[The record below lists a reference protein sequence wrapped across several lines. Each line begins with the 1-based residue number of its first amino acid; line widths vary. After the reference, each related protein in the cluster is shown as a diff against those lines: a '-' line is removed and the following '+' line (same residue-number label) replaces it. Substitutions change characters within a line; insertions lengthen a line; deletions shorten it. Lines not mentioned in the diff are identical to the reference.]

1 MMSNY
6 GRERGEEWFMCCEK
20 RHSRRNEGSGQD
32 DVGEACLSPWA
43 MVTFGPELLSRSMSG
58 SMVLTQPA
66 SVRALTVQ
74 VATKVQR
81 DA

>member
-1 MMSNY
+1 MGEKEERS
-6 GRERGEEWFMCCEK
+6 GSCAAERGTIEEMKAVGRMMW
-20 RHSRRNEGSGQD
+20 
-32 DVGEACLSPWA
+32 GEACLSPWA
-43 MVTFGPELLSRSMSG
+43 MVTFGPELLSRTMSR